1 MNPLTLKMRAAGGQ
15 PDNGFEEIELRE

>member
-1 MNPLTLKMRAAGGQ
+1 MNPLTLKTRAAGGQ